1 MHVLVLWWHI
11 GCLFFFVS
19 PENNGHNRRKW
30 GEPRWAEKYRSRY
43 IVLALW
49 VVLYERHVHS
59 PEYDSQRW
67 IWKWERRAV
76 LCSFAIGLSEFD
88 ELHDSVWG
96 ATSHVHTVDVYG
108 AQHQY
113 PFWDHLKYKFNEESA
128 LARYILAAG
137 IRSNLHRGIFR
148 FSWRAEIAGTTANAL
163 VFLLS
168 SSIYC
173 RFDYFVNNQ
182 HSAAGGRVS
191 DLQRD
196 Q

>member
-1 MHVLVLWWHI
+1 MTYRL
-11 GCLFFFVS
+11 FFVS

-88 ELHDSVWG
+88 ELLDSVWG
-96 ATSHVHTVDVYG
+96 ATSHVHTIDVWCPTPVSVLG
-108 AQHQY
+108 
-113 PFWDHLKYKFNEESA
+113 PFEVQIQRRISTCSLYSRCWNPVKSTPWDFQVLMTGGN
-128 LARYILAAG
+128 
-137 IRSNLHRGIFR
+137 
-148 FSWRAEIAGTTANAL
+148 SWHN
-163 VFLLS
+163 
-168 SSIYC
+168 C
-173 RFDYFVNNQ
+173 
-182 HSAAGGRVS
+182 
-191 DLQRD
+191 
-196 Q
+196 